1 MYKVIEDFVDLKDN
15 NHKYRTG
22 DQFPRPGVEVSEERI
37 DELKTDKNRKKRP
50 LIKEVAAKPQKAET
64 KPEEVKADKPKR
76 KKKNAD

>member
-1 MYKVIEDFVDLKDN
+1 MEYNMYKVIEDFVDLKDS

-50 LIKEVAAKPQKAET
+50 SPAV
-64 KPEEVKADKPKR
+64 
-76 KKKNAD
+76 